1 MSGQSPVGSAAHEQ
15 HPKGKI
21 GNRPHRLIC
30 LICLVTSAIIVT
42 VAGLSIHVSQIRQ
55 SKETCHRN
63 YHQLNS
69 SLQSKLSALKSN
81 LSDLHHQICELLT
94 RSREQTC
101 SKDWVTNKDRSY
113 YVSRFE
119 TSFQEAKQECSIR
132 YSRLLEINSRDEAL
146 FVFHNLP
153 DSNFA
158 YWIEKCE
165 NGPGSEQFLIIIVF
179 ETDGEVPDPPKPAA
193 KKGAKK
199 ALSKPASKSGKKR
212 KRSRKESYKVMKQK
226 LLSTIQQNPDFS
238 VTFLRTAQARNR
250 DAPLPCHFLSVIR
263 FL

>member
-1 MSGQSPVGSAAHEQ
+1 M
-15 HPKGKI
+15 
-21 GNRPHRLIC
+21 
-30 LICLVTSAIIVT
+30 
-42 VAGLSIHVSQIRQ
+42 VSQIRQ

-165 NGPGSEQFLIIIVF
+165 NGNVGQSLLYKASSGIRVCSQCVMTILCVHDRRFICERSATLF
-179 ETDGEVPDPPKPAA
+179 PDVLQKTQGLYQQPV
-193 KKGAKK
+193 
-199 ALSKPASKSGKKR
+199 
-212 KRSRKESYKVMKQK
+212 ES
-226 LLSTIQQNPDFS
+226 T
-238 VTFLRTAQARNR
+238 
-250 DAPLPCHFLSVIR
+250 
-263 FL
+263 